1 MLDDCAASRRIL
13 CGIKLGSKASVYLA
27 IPDDRL
33 QSCSRSCWSFPK
45 TTENEPA
52 RISVKAHT
60 LRNIGYLEGLV
71 WDGQLRLMIIPC
83 SGYQLKEASLPDNH

>member
-27 IPDDRL
+27 IPDDHL
-33 QSCSRSCWSFPK
+33 QSSSRSCWTFPK
-45 TTENEPA
+45 TTENGPA

-60 LRNIGYLEGLV
+60 LRNIGYLEDLV
-71 WDGQLRLMIIPC
+71 WDGRLRLIFIPC
-83 SGYQLKEASLPDNH
+83 SGHQFKEASPF